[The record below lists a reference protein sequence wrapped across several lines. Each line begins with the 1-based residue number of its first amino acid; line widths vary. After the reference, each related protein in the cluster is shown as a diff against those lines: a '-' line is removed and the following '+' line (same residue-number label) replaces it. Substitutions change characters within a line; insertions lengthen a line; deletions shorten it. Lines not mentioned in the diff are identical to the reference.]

1 MYGWVVFGLAIA
13 VVLLTSVFK
22 TIDVNSKVKSL
33 IAVVLSIVAGATTV
47 WATQNGD
54 FSTINITQAVALV
67 YAASQVVYDF
77 IFKGTGVDQALTS
90 ITPFGGGS
98 SSPVDE
104 QPPAGA

>member
-1 MYGWVVFGLAIA
+1 MYGWLVFGLAIA

-22 TIDVNSKVKSL
+22 TIDVNSKIKAL
-33 IAVVLSIVAGATTV
+33 IAVVLSIVAGAVTV
-47 WATQNGD
+47 WVTQDGD
-54 FSTINITQAVALV
+54 FSSINITQAIALV

-77 IFKGTGVDQALTS
+77 IFKGTSVDQALTS
-90 ITPFGGGS
+90 VTPFGGGS